1 MAKDQ
6 SVAPKE
12 RVNITYKAATGNAQE
27 EKELPLKVLA
37 IGDYTGRPDDRQL
50 EERKAI
56 NIDKDN
62 FTEVLKE
69 HKLAVAMNVP
79 DKLSGEANAE
89 LGVKLEFKSMRD
101 FEPEGIV
108 AQVPEL
114 KRLLELRDALTAL
127 KGPMS
132 SRRGF
137 RKLLEGL
144 LSDDAGRERLM
155 KELGLGGDS

>member
-12 RVNITYKAATGNAQE
+12 RVNITYKAATGNSQE

-37 IGDYTGRPDDRQL
+37 IGDYTGRPDDRTL
-50 EERKAI
+50 EERKPI

-69 HKLAVAMNVP
+69 HKLSVAINVA

-89 LGVKLEFKSMRD
+89 LPVSLEFKSMRD

-114 KRLLELRDALTAL
+114 KRLLELREALTAL

-144 LSDDAGRERLM
+144 LADDAGRERLM
-155 KELGLGGDS
+155 KELGLGGES

>member
-37 IGDYTGRPDDRQL
+37 IGDYTGRADDRTL
-50 EERKAI
+50 EERKPI
-56 NIDKDN
+56 SIDKDN

-69 HKLAVAMNVP
+69 HKLSVTMSVP

-89 LGVKLEFKSMRD
+89 LAVKLDFKSMRD

-155 KELGLGGDS
+155 KELGLGGES

>member
-1 MAKDQ
+1 
-6 SVAPKE
+6 
-12 RVNITYKAATGNAQE
+12 
-27 EKELPLKVLA
+27 
-37 IGDYTGRPDDRQL
+37 
-50 EERKAI
+50 
-56 NIDKDN
+56 
-62 FTEVLKE
+62 VLKE
-69 HKLAVAMNVP
+69 HKLAVSLNVA

-89 LGVKLEFKSMRD
+89 LPVKLEFKSMRD